1 MGTDTIRQII
11 AGAKREES
19 RSGILQNYFS
29 EQLPELSLRL
39 LLPETH
45 PAQRLVGF
53 VEQYID
59 YVPEFIDSAT
69 TISRRTKAYA
79 YAAPFLHIAEDYF
92 LTPPDDLSQASGLLA
107 LLDESFLAQ
116 RLLEEV
122 NERHNHHFHQPLLP
136 VDMMRANIIVHH
148 LIGDELANRLDSL
161 VDHTV
166 KRLVDREH
174 LFEQQRYAEFQPQ
187 QAAANAWQELP
198 CLSRNADIEL
208 RLTAELSLSQ
218 A

>member
-1 MGTDTIRQII
+1 MGTDTIRKII
-11 AGAKREES
+11 ADAKREET
-19 RSGILQNYFS
+19 RSGALQRYFG
-29 EQLPELSLRL
+29 EQLPELELRL
-39 LLPETH
+39 LLPKTR
-45 PAQRLVGF
+45 PAQKLVRF

-59 YVPEFIDSAT
+59 YVPDFIDSAT
-69 TISRRTKAYA
+69 TISRRTEAYA

-122 NERHNHHFHQPLLP
+122 NERHNHHFQQPLLP

-166 KRLVDREH
+166 QRLVDREH
-174 LFEQQRYAEFQPQ
+174 LFQQQRYAGFQPQ
-187 QAAANAWQELP
+187 QAAASAWQELP
-198 CLSRNADIEL
+198 CLSSNADVEL
-208 RLTAELSLSQ
+208 RLSAELSLSR